1 MTPPS
6 LDTVIPDWQRWLLAE
21 RRMSQNTSTAYAHDV
36 ETFLSFVTT
45 HLGQSPNPN
54 DLMSLSV
61 RDFRAW
67 LAVLSRRGL
76 SPRSR
81 ARALSAVRGLYR
93 YLDNV
98 KLGQNPA
105 LTVLRTPKSDRL
117 VPRPLSPEDAKETIA
132 AAGKP
137 NKGRS
142 SWITL
147 RDQALFILLYG
158 TGLRISEA
166 LALTGKD
173 FSGEPETLLVTG
185 KGRKQRLVPLLPRVL
200 EAIQTYRDACPYLI
214 GSDDALFLGTRG
226 KRLNAGLT
234 QRVMRRLRFELDL
247 QDNVTPHALRH
258 SFATHLLSGG
268 GDLRVIQEL
277 LGHSS
282 LATTQRYTE
291 VDGTQLQNVYE
302 NAHPRAKE

>member
-1 MTPPS
+1 MTLPS
-6 LDTVIPDWQRWLLAE
+6 LDRIIMDWQQWLLAE
-21 RRMSQNTSTAYAHDV
+21 RRMSKNTSAAYAHDV
-36 ETFLSFVTT
+36 ESFLSFVTT
-45 HLGQSPNPN
+45 HLGQPPNLT
-54 DLMSLSV
+54 DLMSLSI

-67 LAVLSRRGL
+67 LAALSRRGL

-93 YLDNV
+93 YLANV
-98 KLGQNPA
+98 KLGQNSA
-105 LTVLRTPKSDRL
+105 LTILRTPKSNRL
-117 VPRPLSPEDAKETIA
+117 VPRPLSPKDAKEAIA

-137 NKGRS
+137 DKGRAP
-142 SWITL
+142 WISL

-173 FSGEPETLLVTG
+173 FSGKPETLTVTG

-200 EAIQTYRDACPYLI
+200 EAIEAYRDVCPYMI
-214 GSDDALFLGTRG
+214 GSDDAFFLGARG
-226 KRLNAGLT
+226 KRLNAGIA

-291 VDGTQLQNVYE
+291 VDGTQLQNVYVD
-302 NAHPRAKE
+302 AHPRAKE